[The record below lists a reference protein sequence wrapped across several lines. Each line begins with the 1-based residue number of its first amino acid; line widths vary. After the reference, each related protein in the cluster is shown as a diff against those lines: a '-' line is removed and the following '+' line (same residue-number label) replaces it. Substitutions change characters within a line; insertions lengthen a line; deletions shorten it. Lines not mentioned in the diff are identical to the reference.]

1 MTVFELM
8 QSALDASTLRQAVYA
23 NNIANAGT
31 PGYKRQDVAFETL
44 LQSALAN
51 GTGTGFGQDRI
62 PSDAGQPSLDT
73 SALPD
78 VTPVVYTDTS
88 TTVNSN
94 GNNVDVTEEMVL
106 MAENQVRYDT
116 LVQDLS
122 DRLNRLRTAIMG
134 S

>member
-1 MTVFELM
+1 MTVFDLL

-31 PGYKRQDVAFETL
+31 PGYKRQDVAFESL
-44 LQSALAN
+44 LQGALSGDNSAL
-51 GTGTGFGQDRI
+51 GETHIPIGGGQTEYNLN
-62 PSDAGQPSLDT
+62 SL
-73 SALPD
+73 PN
-78 VTPVVYTDTS
+78 VTPQVYTDTS
-88 TTVNSN
+88 TTVSSN
-94 GNNVDVTEEMVL
+94 GNNVDITEEMVL

-122 DRLNRLRTAIMG
+122 DRLARMRTAIMG

>member
-1 MTVFELM
+1 MTVFELL

-44 LQSALAN
+44 LQSALGSGDSNAL
-51 GTGTGFGQDRI
+51 GEAQI
-62 PSDAGQPSLDT
+62 PIGAQRPSYDL
-73 SALPD
+73 SALPN
-78 VTPVVYTDTS
+78 VIPEVYTDTS

-94 GNNVDVTEEMVL
+94 GNNVDITEEMVL

-116 LVQDLS
+116 LAQDIS
-122 DRLNRLRTAIMG
+122 DRLVRLRTAIMG

>member
-1 MTVFELM
+1 MTVFELL

-44 LQSALAN
+44 LQSALA
-51 GTGTGFGQDRI
+51 GGPSGALGDAQI
-62 PSDAGQPSLDT
+62 PIGENEPTYDLR
-73 SALPD
+73 ALPS
-78 VTPVVYTDTS
+78 VTPQVYTDTS

-116 LVQDLS
+116 LVQDIS
-122 DRLNRLRTAIMG
+122 DRLARLRTAITG